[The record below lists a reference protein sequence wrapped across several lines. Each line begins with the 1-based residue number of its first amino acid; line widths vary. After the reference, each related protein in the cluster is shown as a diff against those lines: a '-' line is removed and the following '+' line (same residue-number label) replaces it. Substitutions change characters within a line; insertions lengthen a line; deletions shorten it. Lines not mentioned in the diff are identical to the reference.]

1 MEIKDLFDRWN
12 DGQIIEYNLDKHNLS
27 QAGHFFATRAKEIYH
42 EAESNADQAFADLLQ
57 LVVFINTISRKKP
70 DILGKL
76 AELVEELKKALKRIA
91 EKKLADSY
99 SISAG
104 FPLGVSVG
112 LSWNITPTEGTD
124 A

>member
-1 MEIKDLFDRWN
+1 M
-12 DGQIIEYNLDKHNLS
+12 
-27 QAGHFFATRAKEIYH
+27 
-42 EAESNADQAFADLLQ
+42 
-57 LVVFINTISRKKP
+57 VVFINTISRKKP

-112 LSWNITPTEGTD
+112 LSWNITPTEETD